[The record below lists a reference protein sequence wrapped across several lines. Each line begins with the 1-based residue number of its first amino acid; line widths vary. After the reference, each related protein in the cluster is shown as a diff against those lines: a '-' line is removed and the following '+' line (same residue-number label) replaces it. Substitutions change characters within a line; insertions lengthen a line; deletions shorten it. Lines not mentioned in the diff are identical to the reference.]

1 MSRLLVHI
9 TSGPEHTT
17 RAALGFLVARAA
29 LSNGHEVDVFLAGDA
44 VALLRDSTMDV
55 VQGVGTGSLRE
66 HYEALAAGGATFY
79 ASGLSSRARDVTAEA
94 IGGKNVEFATPDQ
107 LVEVVFAADRVLSY

>member
-9 TSGPEHTT
+9 TCGPEHTT
-17 RAALGFLVARAA
+17 RAALGFLVARTA

-44 VALLRDSTMDV
+44 VALLRDSTMDL

-79 ASGLSSRARDVTAEA
+79 ASRMSSNAREVSAEA
-94 IGGKNVEFATPDQ
+94 LGGKTVEFATPDR
-107 LVEVVFAADRVLSY
+107 LVELVFAADRVLSY